1 MPCGAVV
8 AEQAVVVGLQRVEAA
23 AHQHRR
29 EWRFALLRHV
39 QETGDAAAAF
49 DAKLQLFQ
57 LIRQQQRRLFVS
69 AIGEHLRLFGQLVA
83 LQVRVTGDAVQARGL
98 QPVFAAEQ
106 RILLLRR
113 PLLPLHALMDPFV
126 DPVAVAVAHHGIQPL
141 RIAALGVRGGDARQ
155 HFVDFDRADAAPCP
169 QQRIQYAVPAAG
181 GVAFQRGM
189 HGGAHFVARAQ
200 HQRRGFRVFEFRL
213 EKNFRKVGLCHGNNS
228 LRKSGDRPQ
237 KAYLTGGSV
246 PNSGGINQDNANARH
261 NRAFGW
267 NWLGLA
273 AADRGNEADAHIPRL
288 FDPVSCGMSTT

>member
-155 HFVDFDRADAAPCP
+155 HFVDFDRADAAPAHSSGFSMRYQLPVVSPSSAECM
-169 QQRIQYAVPAAG
+169 AALTLL
-181 GVAFQRGM
+181 R
-189 HGGAHFVARAQ
+189 ARSTS
-200 HQRRGFRVFEFRL
+200 VE
-213 EKNFRKVGLCHGNNS
+213 V
-228 LRKSGDRPQ
+228 SGC
-237 KAYLTGGSV
+237 L
-246 PNSGGINQDNANARH
+246 N
-261 NRAFGW
+261 
-267 NWLGLA
+267 LGLK
-273 AADRGNEADAHIPRL
+273 RISERL
-288 FDPVSCGMSTT
+288 ACAMVTTASVNLAIGRKRPT